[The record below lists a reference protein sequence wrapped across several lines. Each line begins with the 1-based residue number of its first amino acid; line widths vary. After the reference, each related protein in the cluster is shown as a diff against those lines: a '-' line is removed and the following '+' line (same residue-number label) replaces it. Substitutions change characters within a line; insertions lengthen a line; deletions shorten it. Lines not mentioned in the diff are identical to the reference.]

1 MTRDPE
7 LQELIDID
15 RWKMAPEERA
25 LAGKVLIDI
34 AQKHYPSVE
43 TLEVRNSD
51 SLDFHNVYVSSIRDA
66 LKDAFT
72 AGVTAGMRANGSVS

>member
-7 LQELIDID
+7 LQELLD
-15 RWKMAPEERA
+15 
-25 LAGKVLIDI
+25 KVLIDI
-34 AQKHYPSVE
+34 AQKHFPSVE

-51 SLDFHNVYVSSIRDA
+51 SMDFHDVYVESIRDA

-72 AGVTAGMRANGSVS
+72 AGMVAGGAL

>member
-7 LQELIDID
+7 LQELLD
-15 RWKMAPEERA
+15 
-25 LAGKVLIDI
+25 KVLIDI
-34 AQKHYPSVE
+34 AQKHFPSVE

-51 SLDFHNVYVSSIRDA
+51 SLDFHDVYVESIRDA

-72 AGVTAGMRANGSVS
+72 AGMVAGGSLS

>member
-7 LQELIDID
+7 LQELID
-15 RWKMAPEERA
+15 
-25 LAGKVLIDI
+25 KVLIDI
-34 AQKHYPSVE
+34 TQRHFPSVK

-51 SLDFHNVYVSSIRDA
+51 SLDFHDVYVGSIRDA

-72 AGVTAGMRANGSVS
+72 AGMRSNGSLS